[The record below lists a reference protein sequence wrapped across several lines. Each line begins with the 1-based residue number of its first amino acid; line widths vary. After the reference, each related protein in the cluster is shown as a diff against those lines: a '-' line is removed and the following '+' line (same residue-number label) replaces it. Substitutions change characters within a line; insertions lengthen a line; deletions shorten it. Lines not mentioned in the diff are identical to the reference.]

1 MRHLQQLLQLHG
13 TYTRQQQAHWA
24 QQRQPCRSAD
34 LRRGFCHTGRG
45 RHNAWL
51 TRRAHDSPHLCL
63 LACPVKVGGRIMTK
77 RIHVR
82 VEHVQPSRC
91 REEFLNRR
99 AKNDAAKAEAKK
111 KGGE

>member
-1 MRHLQQLLQLHG
+1 M
-13 TYTRQQQAHWA
+13 
-24 QQRQPCRSAD
+24 QRMADQTGSHFAPPCTS
-34 LRRGFCHTGRG
+34 
-45 RHNAWL
+45 
-51 TRRAHDSPHLCL
+51 